1 METNFP
7 TKNVQAFMGDLI
19 LMAET
24 KQHLVKMLSFIHKL
38 IIDNQM
44 ELNLKK
50 CKYLS

>member
-1 METNFP
+1 MEANFP
-7 TKNVQAFMGDLI
+7 TQNVQAFMDDLI
-19 LMAET
+19 IMAET
-24 KQHLVKMLSFIHKL
+24 KLHLEKMLSCIHKL